1 MPLLRIYALTTIVL
15 ALKMSANSLVQAFAR
30 IPNKAFVNPEDARMF
45 GGGAAPLAEELPMV
59 KRAANAWRNDLENIP
74 IFLFLAFIYAIVG
87 LPTNAFIIY
96 CALFTLARI
105 LHTIFYLR
113 AMQPGR
119 TIAYFV
125 GSLVTLAL
133 MIHLFVG
140 FVIVGGD

>member
-1 MPLLRIYALTTIVL
+1 MPLLRIYALTTIIL
-15 ALKMSANSLVQAFAR
+15 ALKMSANSFVQALSR
-30 IPNKAFVNPEDARMF
+30 IPNKAFVNPEDARVF
-45 GGGAAPLAEELPMV
+45 GGGVAPVTEELPMV
-59 KRAANAWRNDLENIP
+59 QRAAKAWHNDLENIP

-87 LPTNAFIIY
+87 LPTNTFIIY
-96 CALFTLARI
+96 CSVFTLARI

-133 MIHLFVG
+133 MVHLFVG
-140 FVIVGGD
+140 FVMVGGD